1 MSQRRLPNLDP
12 YSEPT
17 SSDVE
22 EDNLHENL
30 NEFERNIL
38 NDEEINI
45 NKDRNGSN
53 MRFNPIM
60 AEQSRGPTSSHL
72 TSGILFAII
81 LFQQSDIIRRVYAR
95 ICSLCKATNN
105 IYDRFHIGRLCIGF
119 SYGSNGFIC

>member
-17 SSDVE
+17 SSDIE

-45 NKDRNGSN
+45 NKDRSGSN

-60 AEQSRGPTSSHL
+60 AEQSGGPTSSHL
-72 TSGILFAII
+72 APGILFAI
-81 LFQQSDIIRRVYAR
+81 L
-95 ICSLCKATNN
+95 
-105 IYDRFHIGRLCIGF
+105 
-119 SYGSNGFIC
+119 